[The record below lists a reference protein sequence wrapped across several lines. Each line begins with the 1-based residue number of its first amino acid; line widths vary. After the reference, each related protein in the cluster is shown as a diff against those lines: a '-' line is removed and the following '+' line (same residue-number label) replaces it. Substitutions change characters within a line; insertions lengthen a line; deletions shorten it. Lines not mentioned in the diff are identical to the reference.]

1 MVQAIFIVVP
11 DSISRHELEKLISIL
26 NENHKDFKLFGM
38 QAAAELAEV
47 KDEKVL
53 DVPEELKHA
62 LVYIAGILPSTH
74 TDAALVARYYTD
86 ERFRNAMSI
95 LMRNQ
100 HLLGEPRVVNA
111 LKDMHISKTKLQQ
124 LMSVYN
130 DVILP

>member
-11 DSISRHELEKLISIL
+11 DSISRHELEKLVSIL

-47 KDEKVL
+47 QEQQAIG
-53 DVPEELKHA
+53 VPEELKHA

-74 TDAALVARYYTD
+74 TDAELVARYYTD

-95 LMRNQ
+95 LMHNQ

-130 DVILP
+130 DVILH

>member
-11 DSISRHELEKLISIL
+11 DSISRHELEKLVSIL

-38 QAAAELAEV
+38 QAAAELTEV
-47 KDEKVL
+47 QDQVAVC
-53 DVPEELKHA
+53 VPEELKHA

-86 ERFRNAMSI
+86 EKFRNAMSI

-100 HLLGEPRVVNA
+100 NLFGVPTVVNA
-111 LKDMHISKTKLQQ
+111 LKEMHISKTKLQQ

-130 DVILP
+130 DVILQ